1 MIKPK
6 YGSIENKKRNRDLL
20 RKYPFLRPS
29 PLFVKSTVLRYKKYD
44 YSFTMADFIYPGYL
58 KYFAY
63 DFFDELRNKL
73 LETEDLYNIR
83 FVFFEADPWHGT
95 YWNIKFFKN
104 FKGDKEV
111 IRDILKKYIIISK
124 HTCPRCGKKKDTDS
138 EIGLCSDC
146 KIETGK
152 NTYNYRM
159 NPNLKYI
166 ELKDTYWS
174 KPIDRKY
181 QYIKNSK
188 SENKKL
194 IKEFPFLMPYK
205 KTVDNQLGLN
215 KKYDYSFTIL
225 DFIKPVY
232 LNKFVFDI
240 LHELKNELIKNGDL
254 YNCSL
259 NIDGNFFVDDT
270 YLEMIFYKNFNG
282 NKEQINKILKKF
294 LDIKKVTCPECGN
307 FKNENDKICD
317 KCKNKEDKKKLL
329 NKILNK
335 INIFKRKDL

>member
-6 YGSIENKKRNRDLL
+6 YGSIEKKKRNRELL

-44 YSFTMADFIYPGYL
+44 YSFTMADFMYPGYL
-58 KYFAY
+58 ESFAY

-104 FKGDKEV
+104 FKGNKEV

-124 HTCPRCGKKKDTDS
+124 HTCPRCGKKKETDS

-146 KIETGK
+146 KIETGE

-188 SENKKL
+188 YDNKKL
-194 IKEFPFLMPYK
+194 IKELPFLMPCK
-205 KTVDNQLGLN
+205 KTIDNQLGLD

-259 NIDGNFFVDDT
+259 NIDGNFFMDDT

-282 NKEQINKILKKF
+282 DKKQINNILKKY
-294 LDIKKVTCPECGN
+294 LDLKKVTCPECGN
-307 FKNENDKICD
+307 SKNEDDKICD
-317 KCKNKEDKKKLL
+317 KCKNKKKIKE
-329 NKILNK
+329 
-335 INIFKRKDL
+335 IF